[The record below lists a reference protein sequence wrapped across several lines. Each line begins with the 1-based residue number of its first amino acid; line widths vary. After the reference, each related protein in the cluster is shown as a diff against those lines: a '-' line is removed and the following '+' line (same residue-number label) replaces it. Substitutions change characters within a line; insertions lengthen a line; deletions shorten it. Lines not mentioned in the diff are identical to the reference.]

1 MYIQWEE
8 RRYAGSP
15 CGVEHHF
22 RCNKDG
28 ATSPCRVEPHFRCNE
43 EEATSF
49 CCIEHHFQCDEEG
62 FNPPCHAKSLIN
74 YYDATSIV
82 LYLFKIVYN
91 VPDSVDSI

>member
-15 CGVEHHF
+15 C
-22 RCNKDG
+22 C
-28 ATSPCRVEPHFRCNE
+28 VEPHFRCNK

-49 CCIEHHFQCDEEG
+49 CRVEHHFQRDEEG
-62 FNPPCHAKSLIN
+62 FNPSCHAKSLVN
-74 YYDATSIV
+74 YYDAMSIV
-82 LYLFKIVYN
+82 LYLFNIVYN